1 MGNKNIKNNF
11 EDNKNYNNTSFNDI
25 ETEYDNKKINY
36 KEIEF
41 PLNNIQ
47 NIIKISSKDCT
58 NCYTL
63 DRDIKIEYDKKN
75 NIPSIYRCPVCLC
88 IPFIIYEKK
97 ICYLCNCGYH
107 KCSVDYFLTNFI
119 SYPINAL
126 ILKNYDDIESSK
138 IYFCQVCSKFII
150 DREEHQNNYYGHPIK
165 NIYNIFQKT
174 EEENYNYYEIKL
186 DNYINGK
193 NTNKESVW
201 SIKFSDFIKNNLN
214 FNILEKIEKCYKK
227 FFKNNKKMKNE
238 ELIEKKKIIFIF

>member
-11 EDNKNYNNTSFNDI
+11 EDNKNYNNTSLNDI
-25 ETEYDNKKINY
+25 ETESDNKNINY

-47 NIIKISSKDCT
+47 NVIKNNSKDCT

-63 DRDIKIEYDKKN
+63 DPYIEIEYDNIN

-88 IPFIIYEKK
+88 IPFIIYKTK

-107 KCSVDYFLTNFI
+107 KCSVEYFLTNFI
-119 SYPINAL
+119 SYPINAVN
-126 ILKNYDDIESSK
+126 LKNYDDIESSK

-150 DREEHQNNYYGHPIK
+150 DREEHLNNYYGHPIK
-165 NIYNIFQKT
+165 NINNIFQKT

-186 DNYINGK
+186 DNYIK
-193 NTNKESVW
+193 
-201 SIKFSDFIKNNLN
+201 
-214 FNILEKIEKCYKK
+214 ILEDLEMSTDISPIDVVQPLEHASFESSFDIKDSVD
-227 FFKNNKKMKNE
+227 
-238 ELIEKKKIIFIF
+238 IFERAYITPVTV